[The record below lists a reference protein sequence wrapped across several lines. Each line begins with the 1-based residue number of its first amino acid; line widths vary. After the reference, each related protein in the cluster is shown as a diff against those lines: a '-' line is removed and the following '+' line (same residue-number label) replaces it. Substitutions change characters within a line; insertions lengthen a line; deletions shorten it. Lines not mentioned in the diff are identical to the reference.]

1 MIPLINID
9 DYVIGTRL
17 YGNIATASF
26 SHLLAHRRL
35 YQAGAH
41 EDCLVD
47 EVDTETAC
55 LTCGSFSFGEN
66 WVGCSARVMVE
77 WAFPSRRWGV
87 DEGLTVFGSN
97 EDARLEVD
105 DGFSGF
111 DCFGREVCRAL
122 QIPICI
128 DSRILL

>member
-1 MIPLINID
+1 MIMLLVPDSMVILPPPAFRTSSHTADID
-9 DYVIGTRL
+9 
-17 YGNIATASF
+17 
-26 SHLLAHRRL
+26 
-35 YQAGAH
+35 QAGAH

-111 DCFGREVCRAL
+111 DCFGRGGCRAL
-122 QIPICI
+122 LIPICM